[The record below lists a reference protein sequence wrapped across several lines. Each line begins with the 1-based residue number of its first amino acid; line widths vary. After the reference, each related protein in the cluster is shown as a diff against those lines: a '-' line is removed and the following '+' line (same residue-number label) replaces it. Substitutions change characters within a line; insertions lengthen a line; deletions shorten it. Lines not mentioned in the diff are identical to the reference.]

1 MPRRPGTFRSVFS
14 HESRLTN
21 HTTQCFLLLFS
32 GIVVLSLLTSTRLAF
47 SSLTVIYVAYAR
59 TNWIW
64 RFMRAVFQI
73 IGFHPVRVR
82 AHPSPD
88 L

>member
-14 HESRLTN
+14 HEARVTN
-21 HTTQCFLLLFS
+21 HTTQCLLLFS

-47 SSLTVIYVAYAR
+47 FSLTVIHVAYAC
-59 TNWIW
+59 TNWIR